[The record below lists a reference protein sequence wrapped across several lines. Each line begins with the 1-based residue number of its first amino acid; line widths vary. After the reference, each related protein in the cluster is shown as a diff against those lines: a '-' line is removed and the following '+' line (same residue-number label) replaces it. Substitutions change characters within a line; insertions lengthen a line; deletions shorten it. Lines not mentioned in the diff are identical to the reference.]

1 VNEAVRVL
9 WLKMRPDTPQ
19 KYEFIKVEDIKG
31 QARSLIYVKPWTQF
45 FDLKGRKDVPI
56 SYSQNII
63 MRNIEFEC
71 DIFFDIA
78 ITENDKLSNFKFE
91 NLTIE
96 AKDDSYNKD
105 VIQNLSLINVK
116 VNNKIIQ

>member
-1 VNEAVRVL
+1 
-9 WLKMRPDTPQ
+9 
-19 KYEFIKVEDIKG
+19 
-31 QARSLIYVKPWTQF
+31 
-45 FDLKGRKDVPI
+45 
-56 SYSQNII
+56 
-63 MRNIEFEC
+63 MRNIEFES